1 MRLFKMLMIVSM
13 MIIIMFRNK
22 HPLSARLFADVLPN
36 SQNNSATLALSFPF
50 YRSGN
55 CGMAL
60 YVAEF

>member
-1 MRLFKMLMIVSM
+1 M

-55 CGMAL
+55 SGIGSIISL
-60 YVAEF
+60 PEVTPI